1 MVYRRKGRE
10 GWWFHVA
17 DPATGRQ
24 LQVKAKQRLKR
35 KAELEAAEYKSQL
48 RKQFV
53 PISSDDFGEFIHK
66 HFWPGQMNH
75 LTPKAMIRERG
86 ILDKHLGPHFAG
98 PMRLIDRAALIG
110 YIGKR
115 QEQKASRETIRKEL
129 NTLKHAL
136 RIACKPAIGLLARN
150 PFDDLERKDW
160 PAPGE
165 KRTRHLVGDEWQRL
179 MAKLPVEKRPA
190 VILLVNS
197 GMRRGELFGLEWSDL
212 NFKTGM
218 AHVAKTKGGTRT
230 GRGRLVKLT
239 AEMVALLKHMPKL
252 AGNEKVLWQFSANA
266 LSVAFRRGVK
276 AAGLHNLRMHD
287 LRHTFA
293 TEVRRAG
300 AGIDVIAQLLG
311 HSDIRQSQIYA
322 HIGQKALDKAARS
335 IEGKFSDEGEQVH

>member
-1 MVYRRKGRE
+1 MVYRRKGRD
-10 GWWFHVA
+10 GWWFHVD

-24 LQVKAKQRLKR
+24 RQVKAKQALKR
-35 KAELEAAEYKSQL
+35 QAELEASEYKSQL
-48 RKQFV
+48 KRQFV
-53 PISSDDFGEFIHK
+53 PVAPDDFGEFIHRDY
-66 HFWPGQMNH
+66 WPSQQNH
-75 LTPKAMIRERG
+75 LTPRALERERG

-98 PMRLIDRAALIG
+98 SMRLINRTALIG
-110 YIGKR
+110 YITKR
-115 QEQKASRETIRKEL
+115 LESASRETIRKEL
-129 NTLKHAL
+129 SILKHAL
-136 RIACKPAIGLLARN
+136 RIAVKVRLLERN
-150 PFDDLERKDW
+150 PFEDLERKDW

-165 KRTRHLVGDEWQRL
+165 KRTRHLVGNEWQKL

-218 AHVAKTKGGTRT
+218 AHVAKTKGGIRT

-252 AGNEKVLWQFSANA
+252 AGNEKVLWQFSSNA
-266 LSVAFRRGVK
+266 LSVAFRRAVA

-311 HSDIRQSQIYA
+311 HSDLRQSQIYA
-322 HIGQKALDKAARS
+322 HIGQKALDKATRS
-335 IEGKFSDEGEQVH
+335 IEGKFGDEGERVN